1 MHFIR
6 TPSLPLR
13 TKEYIQCSLIGEI
26 KMYFWDK
33 TKSKVSKSTDHYLLR
48 IWVFFDI
55 SANEQLTLERYSFR
69 HLAFLILEI
78 RVAPTINWYLFHV
91 HIFFSNQLF
100 PERWI
105 QINTRYE
112 LSIKRQS
119 KSTKTCRLH
128 SSLNFFYQAVL
139 QDQRVPTDQAK

>member
-1 MHFIR
+1 MHFIP

-26 KMYFWDK
+26 KRYFWDK

-55 SANEQLTLERYSFR
+55 SANEQLTL
-69 HLAFLILEI
+69 
-78 RVAPTINWYLFHV
+78 APTINLYLFHV

-105 QINTRYE
+105 QLDTRYE

-119 KSTKTCRLH
+119 KSTKPCRLH
-128 SSLNFFYQAVL
+128 SSLNFFIKPFFKIRGFQQIKQNKICSSARTYIV
-139 QDQRVPTDQAK
+139 K